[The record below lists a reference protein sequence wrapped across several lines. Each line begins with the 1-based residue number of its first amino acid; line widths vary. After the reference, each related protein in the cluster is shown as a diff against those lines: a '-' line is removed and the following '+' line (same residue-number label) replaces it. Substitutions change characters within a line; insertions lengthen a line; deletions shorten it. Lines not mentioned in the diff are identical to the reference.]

1 MPVENINVLIK
12 IKTGSNSTTEIIHA
26 ATDPDNLTKPPMTF
40 HSVCVCDN
48 LIYTI
53 KNVKTVETM
62 LATLLDLFSA
72 FQATENSLKLCDS
85 H

>member
-1 MPVENINVLIK
+1 MPVGNINVLIK
-12 IKTGSNSTTEIIHA
+12 IKTGSNEKAEVIHA
-26 ATDPDNLTKPPMTF
+26 ATDPDNLTEPPMTF

-62 LATLLDLFSA
+62 LATLIDLLSA
-72 FQATENSLKLCDS
+72 FQATENIIKLCDS
-85 H
+85 Y